1 MGCIES
7 FTGKTKGI
15 EKKRF
20 LKKILTF

>member
-15 EKKRF
+15 EKKCF
-20 LKKILTF
+20 LKKIFIK